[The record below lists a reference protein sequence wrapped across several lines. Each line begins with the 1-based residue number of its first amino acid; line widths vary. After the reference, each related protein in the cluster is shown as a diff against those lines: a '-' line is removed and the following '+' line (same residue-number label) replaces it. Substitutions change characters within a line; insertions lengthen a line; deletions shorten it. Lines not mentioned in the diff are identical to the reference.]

1 MAISMIKLQTLNLKK
16 LIRVS
21 EVDVILFS
29 LAFTF
34 VFFTTRYQ
42 LNATRE
48 FYFWDNAGYHN
59 IVLQMM
65 DRLHSAPK
73 LDFFRDLYHSF
84 SDEISNLFAVP
95 LLPFMELFGE
105 SRFIFILS
113 MAFCYLLPTV
123 FLTAWFCSRLVDSHR
138 RLTFWVTTFL
148 LLLSPFCWMSI
159 LDGRPDI
166 GGSGLILLALSLQ
179 IFASSEKKNGEKK
192 GRWAYPVIAFL
203 LGISLLF
210 RRHFMLVLPP
220 YLLAAVF
227 FEWMR
232 LGFSPPGARTFSENK
247 KEMLVRLFILGGS
260 LGLFLCTLGYPF
272 IAHYFNPKLYGI
284 YASYKAES
292 IRASGV
298 VIGYFLSFFSIPL
311 WILSLLGL
319 RGLVRETQM
328 ELKNKLPIYWVM
340 GFAILWVVTWIN
352 FGQARHNYIVTIFWI
367 FPIGI
372 VALVAWG
379 LSAFSPENRSR
390 ITVTLLL
397 VIGVVNALCLFNI
410 GSFPKYF
417 FPKSV
422 VPLVRKD
429 YPEIIRLIGDLQTM
443 TGPKSPILVAGSSW
457 ILNEG
462 VLSDA
467 ETQFVGRK
475 NRRLNILGILH
486 ADSYKQI
493 PIKAITVAE
502 WAIVPTPFQWHI
514 RPDVQQCIQVLHDAF
529 MDHWEISQ
537 DFEMLPQEYLLNDG
551 VIVKIFH
558 RIKSTSPEV
567 EQLTLVRM
575 KNRILKTNIQNNT

>member
-1 MAISMIKLQTLNLKK
+1 MSKHQSTSSENTINNFGLNIFLVVVT
-16 LIRVS
+16 IGY
-21 EVDVILFS
+21 
-29 LAFTF
+29 
-34 VFFTTRYQ
+34 VFITTRYQ
-42 LNATRE
+42 LNQTKQ

-59 IVLQMM
+59 IVLQMI
-65 DRLHSAPK
+65 DRLSVEPK

-84 SDEISNLFAVP
+84 SDEISNLFAIP
-95 LLPFMELFGE
+95 LIPFVMLFGE
-105 SRFIFILS
+105 SRFVFILS
-113 MAFCYLLPTV
+113 MAFCYLLPTI
-123 FLTAWFCSRLVDSHR
+123 FLTSWFCSRLVESHST
-138 RLTFWVTTFL
+138 LTFWVTTL
-148 LLLSPFCWMSI
+148 LLFVSPFCWMSI

-179 IFASSEKKNGEKK
+179 IFASSENK
-192 GRWAYPVIAFL
+192 GRCAYPAIAFL
-203 LGISLLF
+203 LVISLLF

-247 KEMLVRLFILGGS
+247 KEMLVRLFILVGS

-272 IAHYFNPKLYGI
+272 IAHYLDPKLYGI
-284 YASYKAES
+284 YASYKADP
-292 IRASGV
+292 IHGSGV
-298 VIGYFLSFFSIPL
+298 VTEYFLSFFSIPIL
-311 WILSLLGL
+311 ILSLLGL

-340 GFAILWVVTWIN
+340 GFAILWVLTWIG
-352 FGQARHNYIVTIFWI
+352 FGHARHNYIVTIFWM

-372 VALVAWG
+372 LGLVSWG

-390 ITVTLLL
+390 VTLTLLL

-429 YPEIIRLIGDLQTM
+429 YPEIIRLIGDLQNM

-475 NRRLNILGILH
+475 NRRLNILGVLH

-493 PIKAITVAE
+493 PIKAIMVAE

-529 MDHWEISQ
+529 IYHWEISQ
-537 DFEMLPQEYLLNDG
+537 DFEMLPQEYRLNEG

-558 RIKSTSPEV
+558 RIKATSPEV
-567 EQLTLVRM
+567 EKVTAEKMRTQ
-575 KNRILKTNIQNNT
+575 ILKG